1 MLISELLESG
11 LEQVAGI
18 GIDGQS
24 FKFKITDLIALANN
38 YPVTKI
44 NPKQFEEQ
52 LQGREE
58 DPSQSMAR
66 AQKAELKYPI
76 IVVKRK
82 NGSLWIADG
91 THRAHKAI
99 MMDLPT
105 IDAKIIP
112 VDDMYQFLVNEDA
125 NSDLAQAL
133 KKTQATSYD
142 AIDSLMKKIAKQHN
156 ITAKELHDLWI
167 KKYDQTPD
175 DWIKAKL
182 NESKRQYLDF
192 DKLYGRAFKIT
203 DAEGDP
209 NKSGFSIVTPSNTNA
224 WTDWKEKPQFK
235 NIVKQRLNDPN
246 FLGDHKYQQIIKY
259 LNQTAE
265 NSDKQEWIIRNIYK
279 PLYTFTASSEQEAEE
294 IANDWVLA
302 NLDRVGKSG
311 KYFLSKSKK
320 YSLDE
325 GPVWDKVKNAA
336 TAGAVAGAAGY
347 GALTGQFSKD
357 EPARAPTEITIPGGD
372 LEQQKPAV
380 KKEKEKLT
388 PSTATNADPK
398 MEQLVF
404 VTALRSGIKGKEL
417 AQFMAQVAHETL
429 GFQRLVEVGNKEY
442 FNRYDPEHNPK
453 KAKILGNVKKG
464 DGLRYKGR
472 GFIQITGRDNYNRA
486 GQALGIDLVNNPKL
500 ASNPEVAAKIAVWY
514 WKSRVKPAVDDYT
527 DTIGVTSKVNPSMN
541 GLGDRDMNFQHYLQR
556 LDLNENFADGKN
568 PGRKGLAKRSGVN
581 CKQSVTKLRKVA
593 SNSTG
598 EKQRMAHWCANMK
611 SGKKK

>member
-112 VDDMYQFLVNEDA
+112 VDDMDQFLVNEDA

-133 KKTQATSYD
+133 KKTQTTSYD
-142 AIDSLMKKIAKQHN
+142 AIDSLMKKIAKQYN

-209 NKSGFSIVTPSNTNA
+209 NKPGFSIVTPSNTNA

-246 FLGDHKYQQIIKY
+246 FLGDHKYLQIIDAMS
-259 LNQTAE
+259 QI
-265 NSDKQEWIIRNIYK
+265 S
-279 PLYTFTASSEQEAEE
+279 
-294 IANDWVLA
+294 
-302 NLDRVGKSG
+302 
-311 KYFLSKSKK
+311 
-320 YSLDE
+320 E
-325 GPVWDKVKNAA
+325 GPIWDKVKKTAA
-336 TAGAVAGAAGY
+336 AGAVAGAAGY

-611 SGKKK
+611 GGKK

>member
-1 MLISELLESG
+1 MLLSDLFESG

-38 YPVTKI
+38 YPMTKI

-52 LQGREE
+52 LQDREE

-66 AQKAELKYPI
+66 AEKAELKYPI

-99 MMDLPT
+99 MLDLPS

-112 VDDMYQFLVNEDA
+112 VEDMTPFLV
-125 NSDLAQAL
+125 
-133 KKTQATSYD
+133 
-142 AIDSLMKKIAKQHN
+142 
-156 ITAKELHDLWI
+156 
-167 KKYDQTPD
+167 
-175 DWIKAKL
+175 
-182 NESKRQYLDF
+182 
-192 DKLYGRAFKIT
+192 
-203 DAEGDP
+203 
-209 NKSGFSIVTPSNTNA
+209 
-224 WTDWKEKPQFK
+224 
-235 NIVKQRLNDPN
+235 
-246 FLGDHKYQQIIKY
+246 
-259 LNQTAE
+259 
-265 NSDKQEWIIRNIYK
+265 
-279 PLYTFTASSEQEAEE
+279 
-294 IANDWVLA
+294 
-302 NLDRVGKSG
+302 
-311 KYFLSKSKK
+311 
-320 YSLDE
+320 E
-325 GPVWDKVKNAA
+325 GPIWDKVKKTAA
-336 TAGAVAGAAGY
+336 AGAIAGAAGY
-347 GALTGQFSKD
+347 GALTGQFAKD

-429 GFQRLVEVGNKEY
+429 GFQRLVEVGSKEY
-442 FNRYDPEHNPK
+442 FNRYDPAHNPK

-500 ASNPEVAAKIAVWY
+500 ASTPDVAAKIAVWY

-541 GLGDRDMNFQHYLQR
+541 GLGDRDMNFHHYLQR
-556 LDLNENFADGKN
+556 LQLED
-568 PGRKGLAKRSGVN
+568 
-581 CKQSVTKLRKVA
+581 
-593 SNSTG
+593 
-598 EKQRMAHWCANMK
+598 
-611 SGKKK
+611 